1 MIRMNTEEA
10 AATRLWP
17 ANAAGPVRRPAP
29 AVLKDTGLAE
39 RLHFLA
45 SFLRRPATVGS
56 LTPSSLAL
64 GRAMVRG
71 CSLREAKVV
80 VELGAGTG
88 ALTRLLLRR
97 IGRNTKLI
105 ALELDETSVHLLRRR
120 FPRARIVHDSAENL
134 LDHLPAPRERQADC
148 IVSGLPWGSMP
159 QPTRERIMTALLRG
173 LRPGGTFLAFAYL
186 HATWFPS
193 ARDFRRQLHRHFS
206 DVVTSP
212 VIWRNLPPAIVYR
225 CR

>member
-1 MIRMNTEEA
+1 MNTEELA
-10 AATRLWP
+10 PATLWP
-17 ANAAGPVRRPAP
+17 AETAGHVRRPAP
-29 AVLKDTGLAE
+29 AAPKDAGFAE

-45 SFLRRPATVGS
+45 AFLRRPATVGS
-56 LTPSSLAL
+56 LTPSSVAL

-71 CSLREAKVV
+71 CSLRQARLV

-97 IGRNTKLI
+97 IGHDTKLL
-105 ALELDETSVHLLRRR
+105 ALELDEPSVKLLRRR
-120 FPRARIVHDSAENL
+120 FPRVRIVHDSAENL
-134 LDHLPAPRERQADC
+134 LDHLPAPGRHQADC

-159 QPTRERIMTALLRG
+159 QATRERIMRAMLLG
-173 LRPGGTFLAFAYL
+173 LRQGGTFLAFAYV
-186 HATWFPS
+186 HAAWFPS

-206 DVVTSP
+206 EVVTSP
-212 VIWRNLPPAIVYR
+212 VVWRNLPPAIVYR